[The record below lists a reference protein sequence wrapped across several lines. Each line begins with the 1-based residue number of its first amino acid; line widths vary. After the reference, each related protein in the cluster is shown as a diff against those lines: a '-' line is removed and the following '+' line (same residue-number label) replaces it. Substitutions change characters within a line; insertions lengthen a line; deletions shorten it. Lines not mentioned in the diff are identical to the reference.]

1 MSNQTGGALRVL
13 QWLGNME
20 ARCQGLTA
28 SPRHVVKAWEEHS
41 HQRKARAYRRLVKAV
56 MVIPAHSPRERMT
69 KFVAYGLRAS
79 VHLQLEKRK
88 KGEGVPVLPW
98 MDVGLLSDVD
108 FGDGLWGKELADA
121 YVAAIESSEPFECIL
136 GQLFNELVGSGQ
148 KNRDCQDFTPW
159 SIATAM
165 QRFLPLTVDAG
176 QQMPLLNDPTCGSGT
191 LLLAQLWGL
200 VQKRRDDP
208 DALKDIV
215 VSANDRDPLCAAMTA
230 LQLLINQL
238 VWERPIGC
246 VHVECKDIIS
256 QLHVLAPVFAS
267 EAREDCPFELEVSG

>member
-1 MSNQTGGALRVL
+1 MSNQTDGALRVL
-13 QWLGNME
+13 QWLGSME
-20 ARCQGLTA
+20 ARCQGLNA
-28 SPRHVVKAWEEHS
+28 SPCHVVKAWEEHS

-79 VHLQLEKRK
+79 VHMQLEKRK

-98 MDVGLLSDVD
+98 MDVGLLGDVD

-136 GQLFNELVGSGQ
+136 GRLFNELVGAGQ
-148 KNRDCQDFTPW
+148 KERDCQDFTSW
-159 SIATAM
+159 ELAKGT
-165 QRFLPLTVDAG
+165 QRLLPRFVADE
-176 QQMPLLNDPTCGSGT
+176 QESPMIHDPTSGAGT
-191 LLLAQLWGL
+191 LVLAQLHARL
-200 VQKRRDDP
+200 QSQKNHP
-208 DALKDIV
+208 DALLDLL